1 MYVKRLTMNGVRGFD
16 GQRKVDLD
24 FARPDGSYAGWTVLA
39 GRNGSG
45 KTTLLRAIALAWAG
59 ERLGVQLEDRLEG
72 WLSEGA
78 DAGRIGL
85 EIVSDPL
92 WDAGSQEES
101 VGELVLRWRV
111 GPFAVG
117 TTLFEPAVMKKLR
130 FARVRFEAAPDLFE
144 EILWSGADIPGWFV
158 AAYGP
163 FRRLS
168 GGDGGAR
175 RHGYTDRMP
184 DFSAKQNAVQTLFGE
199 KFALSETAGWL
210 LRLHTDRLEGR
221 REAAELV
228 EMIIALLQDGLLPDG
243 HRVSKLDSGGLWITN
258 EETGRTAPL
267 DRVSDGYRTV
277 VVLVLDI
284 IRCMFEAYPYPG
296 ERALVYENEVP
307 TLRHPG
313 VVLIDEVDA
322 HLHVSWQQRIGEW
335 LKQHFPQ
342 VQFIVTTHSP
352 YICQAAD
359 QNGLIRLPGPSE
371 ESAPCVV
378 EQDLYRRVV
387 HGTGD
392 DAVIS
397 DLFGLDT
404 PYSPES
410 QELRR
415 RLVALERELVLGRA
429 TEEDKRDL
437 RALKTRLSSSP
448 VTRVD
453 EISARLLGDG
463 DAP

>member
-16 GQRKVDLD
+16 GRRRVDLD
-24 FARPDGSYAGWTVLA
+24 FTRPDGSYAGWTVLA

-72 WLSEGA
+72 WLSERA

-85 EIVSDPL
+85 EILSDPL
-92 WDAGSQEES
+92 WDAGSHEPL
-101 VGELVLRWRV
+101 VGRLTVRWWM
-111 GPFAVG
+111 GPRSAG
-117 TTLFEPAVMKKLR
+117 PTLFEPEVVKRLE
-130 FARVRFEAAPDLFE
+130 FARVRFEADSDLFE

-168 GGDGGAR
+168 GGDAGAR
-175 RHGYTDRMP
+175 RTVDMDRMP

-199 KFALSETAGWL
+199 KFSLSETASWL
-210 LRLHTDRLEGR
+210 LRLHTERLEGR
-221 REAAELV
+221 RDAVELV

-243 HRVSKLDSGGLWITN
+243 HRVSKLDGGGLWIEN

-267 DRVSDGYRTV
+267 ARMSDGYRTV

-284 IRCMFEAYPYPG
+284 IRSMFEAYPYLG

-335 LKQHFPQ
+335 LKRHFPQ

-359 QNGLIRLPGPSE
+359 ANGLIRLPGPSE

-378 EQDLYRRVV
+378 EDELYRRVV

-404 PYSPES
+404 PFSPES

-415 RLVALERELVLGRA
+415 ELVGLEKALVLGRA
-429 TEEDKRDL
+429 TDADKQRLRDL
-437 RALKTRLSSSP
+437 KVRLASSP

-463 DAP
+463 DAR

>member
-1 MYVKRLTMNGVRGFD
+1 MCIGSR
-16 GQRKVDLD
+16 QR
-24 FARPDGSYAGWTVLA
+24 
-39 GRNGSG
+39 
-45 KTTLLRAIALAWAG
+45 
-59 ERLGVQLEDRLEG
+59 
-72 WLSEGA
+72 
-78 DAGRIGL
+78 
-85 EIVSDPL
+85 
-92 WDAGSQEES
+92 
-101 VGELVLRWRV
+101 
-111 GPFAVG
+111 
-117 TTLFEPAVMKKLR
+117 
-130 FARVRFEAAPDLFE
+130 
-144 EILWSGADIPGWFV
+144 
-158 AAYGP
+158 
-163 FRRLS
+163 
-168 GGDGGAR
+168 
-175 RHGYTDRMP
+175 
-184 DFSAKQNAVQTLFGE
+184 
-199 KFALSETAGWL
+199 
-210 LRLHTDRLEGR
+210 LRLL
-221 REAAELV
+221 
-228 EMIIALLQDGLLPDG
+228 
-243 HRVSKLDSGGLWITN
+243 
-258 EETGRTAPL
+258 
-267 DRVSDGYRTV
+267 
-277 VVLVLDI
+277 
-284 IRCMFEAYPYPG
+284 
-296 ERALVYENEVP
+296 
-307 TLRHPG
+307 
-313 VVLIDEVDA
+313 LIDEVDA

-378 EQDLYRRVV
+378 EPDLYRRVV

-429 TEEDKRDL
+429 TEEDRRNL

-463 DAP
+463 DGDAP